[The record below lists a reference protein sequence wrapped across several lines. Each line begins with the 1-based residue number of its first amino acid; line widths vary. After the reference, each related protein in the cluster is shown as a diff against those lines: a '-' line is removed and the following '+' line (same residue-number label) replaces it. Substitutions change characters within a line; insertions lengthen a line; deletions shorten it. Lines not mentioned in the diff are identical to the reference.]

1 MKIAVHFSSGR
12 VLDVLVLTFVIFATT
27 PSKAYHENRQNNETV
42 LKVNQGKKAN
52 ELWTR
57 LLVDSVKIPSHHKNV
72 SGVHFATKPSVRKT
86 KNMASLHRSGRQK
99 LTGRLRKYHLYG
111 IFDQNVQIK
120 KRFSCLTSN
129 N

>member
-12 VLDVLVLTFVIFATT
+12 VLDVLVLSFVIFATT

-57 LLVDSVKIPSHHKNV
+57 LLVDNVKIPSHHKNV
-72 SGVHFATKPSVRKT
+72 SGVHFATKPSVRKVD
-86 KNMASLHRSGRQK
+86 MASLHRSGRQK
-99 LTGRLRKYHLYG
+99 LTGRLRKCHLYG
-111 IFDQNVQIK
+111 MFDQNVQIK
-120 KRFSCLTSN
+120 KRFSCLT
-129 N
+129 

>member
-12 VLDVLVLTFVIFATT
+12 VLDVLVLSFVIFATT
-27 PSKAYHENRQNNETV
+27 PSKAYHENRQKNETF

-57 LLVDSVKIPSHHKNV
+57 LLVDNVKIPSHHKNV
-72 SGVHFATKPSVRKT
+72 SGVHFATKPSVRKAE
-86 KNMASLHRSGRQK
+86 NMASLHRRGRQK
-99 LTGRLRKYHLYG
+99 LTGRFKKCHFYG

-120 KRFSCLTSN
+120 KQFGCVT
-129 N
+129 

>member
-12 VLDVLVLTFVIFATT
+12 VLDVLVLSFVIFATT
-27 PSKAYHENRQNNETV
+27 PSEAYHENRHKNETL

-57 LLVDSVKIPSHHKNV
+57 LLVNNVKIPSHHKTF
-72 SGVHFATKPSVRKT
+72 SGVHFETKPSVRKAEH
-86 KNMASLHRSGRQK
+86 MASLHRSGRQK
-99 LTGRLRKYHLYG
+99 LTGRIKKCHLYG

-120 KRFSCLTSN
+120 KQFGCLT
-129 N
+129 

>member
-12 VLDVLVLTFVIFATT
+12 VLDVLVLSFVIFATT
-27 PSKAYHENRQNNETV
+27 PSKGYHENRHKNETL

-57 LLVDSVKIPSHHKNV
+57 LLVNNVKIPSHHKNFSV
-72 SGVHFATKPSVRKT
+72 VHFATKPSVRKVET
-86 KNMASLHRSGRQK
+86 MASLHRSGRQK
-99 LTGRLRKYHLYG
+99 QTGRLKKCHFYG

-120 KRFSCLTSN
+120 KQFGCLT
-129 N
+129 